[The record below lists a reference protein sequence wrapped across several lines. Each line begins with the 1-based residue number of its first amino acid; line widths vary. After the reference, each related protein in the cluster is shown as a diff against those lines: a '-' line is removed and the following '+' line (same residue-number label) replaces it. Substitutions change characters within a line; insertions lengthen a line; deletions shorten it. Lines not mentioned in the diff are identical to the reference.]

1 MILYD
6 SRAANSSSP
15 RIRRAKTPFA
25 QLCSF
30 DGQPPLPQPPLPPV
44 VASHPSAVMRPK
56 LFCPISRKRSC
67 NARTSLVR
75 ALLPVPPLQP
85 PQKGFQRG
93 PCPPGPTTSAVFASL
108 PSAVMHEM
116 FLDPISRKLSCNARI
131 SFVRALLPVPPL
143 QPPQKGLQRGRCAA
157 TTSAV
162 LRPKFLAQ
170 SHTFSRNLSLSLVP
184 FNPFNRRNK
193 ASNMNPF

>member
-30 DGQPPLPQPPLPPV
+30 YGQPPIPQPPLPPV
-44 VASHPSAVMRPK
+44 VASHPSAVMRPI

-67 NARTSLVR
+67 NARISLVR

-116 FLDPISRKLSCNARI
+116 FLDPISRKLSCIART
-131 SFVRALLPVPPL
+131 SLVRALLPV
-143 QPPQKGLQRGRCAA
+143 
-157 TTSAV
+157 
-162 LRPKFLAQ
+162 
-170 SHTFSRNLSLSLVP
+170 
-184 FNPFNRRNK
+184 NPFNRRKK
-193 ASNMNPF
+193 ASSAAGAPPPRLPCCAQNFLPNLTHSLVISRNLSCLSTPSTAATKLPI